1 MPENPSALE
10 IAVISARYG
19 ELERISQRRVIASNA
34 DMERRTAPGSHDRQ
48 SSRSPRAFSPASI
61 AWRTGPPSR
70 TSRTGMSASFT
81 VVICFSSARNRNE
94 RPAHWLS
101 AGVVFRSISH
111 ETFRKE
117 NHDSRDPWFRA
128 IGAGG
133 SARSAQGGWRDGR
146 HRLPGK
152 RSDQRLGQEGLGPPC
167 SG

>member
-101 AGVVFRSISH
+101 AGVVWFRSLTH
-111 ETFRKE
+111 EAFRKE
-117 NHDSRDPWFRA
+117 NHDTRDPWLRA
-128 IGAGG
+128 VGVGG
-133 SARSAQGGWRDGR
+133 SARPAQGGGCHRR
-146 HRLPGK
+146 HRLAGK
-152 RSDQRLGQEGLGPPC
+152 RADQ
-167 SG
+167 